1 MKKLLI
7 FTFISA
13 LFISCQEED
22 SNLVP
27 QNEALEKVYGK
38 VTSPSGKTIPNTYVY
53 YDNNGTIHDAYTNQ
67 LGEFE
72 INVPIGIGKL
82 SIQTGNGKLFNSSMD
97 ITVVE
102 GETLDLRSTDFVLNT
117 SANLAFVPGIY
128 DDIQTVIA
136 NLGYTTTE
144 LTLDDITNNNLDNIN
159 ALFLNCGTNAAIT
172 LPDTFYNNLN
182 NFVTNGN
189 SLYASDWALRLL
201 VGNDSYAQDCITER
215 PGGFIADEMICGVRS
230 GAIENLPNNTILNSD
245 LSSYAGTSTIDI
257 EYDLPGWMQLNY
269 IDANFWEVLV
279 EDQNANPLMIKT
291 NNINTTNDD
300 SIWYSDNGNKVTI
313 CHVPPGNPENAH
325 SITINVNALD
335 AHLAHGD
342 TIGDCDGSTGNIYY
356 TTFHNHIGETT
367 NPTIEQ
373 IMEYIILNL

>member
-1 MKKLLI
+1 M
-7 FTFISA
+7 
-13 LFISCQEED
+13 SCQEEET
-22 SNLVP
+22 NLIP
-27 QNEALEKVYGK
+27 QNDTLEKVYGK
-38 VTSPSGKTIPNTYVY
+38 VTSPSGRTIPNTYVY
-53 YDNNGTIHDAYTNQ
+53 YDNNGTIYDSFTNQ
-67 LGEFE
+67 SGEFE
-72 INVPIGIGKL
+72 INVPIGNGKL

-102 GETLDLRSTDFVLNT
+102 GETLDLRNENFVLNT
-117 SANLAFVPGIY
+117 SSNLAFVTGSY
-128 DDIQTVIA
+128 DEIQTIIT

-159 ALFLNCGTNAAIT
+159 ALFLNCGTNATIT
-172 LPDTFYNNLN
+172 LPDVFYNNLN
-182 NFVTNGN
+182 DFVTNGN

-201 VGNDSYAQDCITER
+201 VGNDNYAQDCTTER
-215 PGGFIADEMICGVRS
+215 PGGFIPDEMVCGIKS
-230 GAIENLPNNTILNSD
+230 GAIETLTNNTILNND
-245 LSSYAGTSTIDI
+245 LSSFIGTNTIDI
-257 EYDLPGWMQLNY
+257 EYDLPSWMQLNY

-291 NNINTTNDD
+291 NNITTSNDD

-342 TIGDCDGSTGNIYY
+342 TIGNCNGSSGNIYY
-356 TTFHNHIGETT
+356 TTFHNHVGGST

-373 IMEYIILNL
+373 IMEYVILNL